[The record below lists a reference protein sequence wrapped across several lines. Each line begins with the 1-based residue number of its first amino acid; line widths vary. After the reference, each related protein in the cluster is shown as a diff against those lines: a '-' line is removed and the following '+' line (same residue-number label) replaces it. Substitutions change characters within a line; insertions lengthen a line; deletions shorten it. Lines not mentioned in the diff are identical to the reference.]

1 MRCDFVT
8 VGVKALNLAVI
19 GPLVRHV
26 KRGRYRT
33 AVRISVACFEQ
44 VAVQFFV
51 QIVDGIIEC
60 EKYQLRRVSW
70 RQITW
75 KWFVFIAPKATLVD

>member
-26 KRGRYRT
+26 KRGRYRA
-33 AVRISVACFEQ
+33 AVGISVTRFEK

-51 QIVDGIIEC
+51 QIVDCVVER
-60 EKYQLRRVSW
+60 EKY
-70 RQITW
+70 
-75 KWFVFIAPKATLVD
+75 